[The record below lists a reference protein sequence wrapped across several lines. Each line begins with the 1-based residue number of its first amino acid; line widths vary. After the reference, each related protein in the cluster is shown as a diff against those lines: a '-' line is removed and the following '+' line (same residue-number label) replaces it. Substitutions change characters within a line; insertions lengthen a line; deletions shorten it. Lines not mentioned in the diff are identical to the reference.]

1 MGGDTGE
8 PTSEATTARTGSPQT
23 LGTSRDERVRSH
35 MPLVR
40 AIARRYGGRGAELE
54 DLVQAGALG
63 LVRASSRFDPDRG
76 IAFASFAAPAVE
88 GEIHRLL
95 RDRTGREPPRETD
108 GTDHEL
114 AGDPEPMSES
124 EARLLLEGGLR
135 ALDERERQIVFLRFN
150 ADMTERQIASK
161 LGISQAHVSRLL
173 EGALRKLR
181 AELANSDTGIG
192 PNGEDGPDGGRTR
205 PDHQSTDGA
214 RASNRRSTR
223 SKSPGGYSG
232 RILVRMPSEL
242 HERLAQAADSEDL
255 SLNRY
260 VTQALST
267 SVEPDRRARRQLRL
281 ALATN
286 LAVVVIA
293 AVVAV
298 TLLVLAL
305 ERGV

>member
-1 MGGDTGE
+1 M
-8 PTSEATTARTGSPQT
+8 SATPASTDGPDGS
-23 LGTSRDERVRSH
+23 GASRDERVRSH

-40 AIARRYGGRGAELE
+40 AIARRLGGGSDEQE
-54 DLVQAGALG
+54 DLVQAGAVG

-88 GEIHRLL
+88 GEIRRHL
-95 RDRTGREPPRETD
+95 RERRGRDIPRETGGD
-108 GTDHEL
+108 EGDEL
-114 AGDPEPMSES
+114 AGDLEPTADSES
-124 EARLLLEGGLR
+124 RLLLAGGMR

-173 EGALRKLR
+173 AGALAKLK
-181 AELANSDTGIG
+181 AELTGSG
-192 PNGEDGPDGGRTR
+192 SGTEAGDSNGAVVLSPPQNGQKSAASGRR
-205 PDHQSTDGA
+205 PA
-214 RASNRRSTR
+214 R

-232 RILVRMPSEL
+232 RILVRMPGEL
-242 HERLAQAADSEDL
+242 HEQLAQAAEREEL

-267 SVEPDRRARRQLRL
+267 SVEPDLGDGPRLHSGSRTLRL

-293 AVVAV
+293 ALVAV
-298 TLLVLAL
+298 VLLVLAL
-305 ERGV
+305 ERGI